1 MRLSTDRIVS
11 LSAMAVGVSSLFII
25 LYQTHLMRQEQRAS
39 ALPYLMFAI
48 DANEAGIH
56 LTLTNAGLGPAL
68 IEDVRVVHSDREFEG
83 DPHDYY
89 RSLNPT
95 SDSALSINKVM
106 LGRLLPAG
114 SSLRLLGLDATR
126 AQGTR
131 GGQFLAELLHHFEV
145 AEVSRSWYENVG
157 AANVSKAV
165 VHITYKSVYGERWR
179 IRSDKLVPDKL

>member
-83 DPHDYY
+83 DPHDYFTV
-89 RSLNPT
+89 RSIQPRI
-95 SDSALSINKVM
+95 ALSRLTRSCSADFCRRGRHCGCLDLMQRGRRELEGDSSSRSYCIISKWQKYLDPGM
-106 LGRLLPAG
+106 RTSARRTCRRLL
-114 SSLRLLGLDATR
+114 S
-126 AQGTR
+126 
-131 GGQFLAELLHHFEV
+131 
-145 AEVSRSWYENVG
+145 
-157 AANVSKAV
+157 
-165 VHITYKSVYGERWR
+165 I
-179 IRSDKLVPDKL
+179 